1 MMVIPNTALIEEF
14 CFTQKQVVYEEIC
27 VLMEKF
33 YHIVSYIFL
42 LLFLCILIVMY
53 VLFCVFVFIMPTDTF
68 SYPD

>member
-53 VLFCVFVFIMPTDTF
+53 VLFSIFCLHRVVLFIVCV
-68 SYPD
+68 